1 MRFFLP
7 SVEFPRLQPG
17 SSRRRRRYCRFRTRS
32 SVQELGSPPDRRIRE
47 DVEVVAAGRGELRDD
62 GALRAGPEPVPRV
75 RRDRVLVARAEHDCL
90 ALDVQFHRAAT
101 AAERLLLTGRAV
113 ERRVPVLRARL
124 ARVEDELL
132 GAIAIRVDVDEQL
145 QADLPQ
151 PAEAEVGD
159 LDLGALCV
167 RQLDARRAEL
177 LDRVG
182 LRLLLFLARD
192 HAAEPTACTAGT
204 ATARAR

>member
-47 DVEVVAAGRGELRDD
+47 DVEVVAAGRGELR
-62 GALRAGPEPVPRV
+62 AGPEPVPRV
-75 RRDRVLVARAEHDCL
+75 RRDCVLVARAEHDRL

-101 AAERLLLTGRAV
+101 AAERLLLAGRAV

-167 RQLDARRAEL
+167 GQLDARRAEL